1 MNTLNFKNIKKV
13 KRIKTSNNIRVIR
26 TKTPN
31 SQIINNKKHINFSS
45 SNQELLALSKVNEK
59 NQTFINC
66 QNNIHSTSLKKF
78 NYLQT
83 SISPSN
89 ERNRASFKNKFF
101 DILKSRSISK
111 KKIDK
116 FYNKIISNSKIKSK
130 SISKGKKSSSKNKT
144 NRNKKIIPMITNYNI
159 KTKKLTQMTN
169 SKESINSVS
178 TSIYSNNLT
187 EKEKTTLITIQNM
200 LFNLISSSHNPK
212 EILKEFELIHLRAI
226 SFSKSKGL
234 SKNSYS
240 EENYSN
246 QFNQIN
252 LKFEEIEKE
261 NNLLKNLINEKITGF
276 EDVKNSILNVQNE
289 INKIKN
295 NNEED
300 KLKKISNKSLP
311 MKNVNMNVQN
321 IKKIN
326 KIENLGNE
334 NLINENNSNDTIIQ
348 IQSPENIEENNNEMK
363 LNFHGLDDN
372 RKTFNDIFLSNY
384 NQFSASWRNDIDK
397 IMERRNENI

>member
-66 QNNIHSTSLKKF
+66 QNNIHSKSLKKF

-144 NRNKKIIPMITNYNI
+144 IRNKKIIPMITNYNI

-226 SFSKSKGL
+226 SFSNSKGL

-261 NNLLKNLINEKITGF
+261 NNLLKNLIKEKITGF

-289 INKIKN
+289 IKKIKN

-363 LNFHGLDDN
+363 LNFNGLDDN

-397 IMERRNENI
+397 IMERRNENM

>member
-66 QNNIHSTSLKKF
+66 QNNIHSKSLKKF

-130 SISKGKKSSSKNKT
+130 SISKGKQSSSKNKT
-144 NRNKKIIPMITNYNI
+144 NRNKKIIPLITNYNI

-226 SFSKSKGL
+226 SFSNSKGL

-363 LNFHGLDDN
+363 LNFNGLDDN

-397 IMERRNENI
+397 IMERRNENM

>member
-59 NQTFINC
+59 NQAFINC
-66 QNNIHSTSLKKF
+66 QNNIHSKSLKKF

-130 SISKGKKSSSKNKT
+130 SISKGKQSSSKNKT

-187 EKEKTTLITIQNM
+187 EKEKTTLINIQNM

-226 SFSKSKGL
+226 SFSNSKGL

-363 LNFHGLDDN
+363 LNFNGLDDN

-397 IMERRNENI
+397 IMERRNENM

>member
-66 QNNIHSTSLKKF
+66 QNNIHSKSLKKF

-130 SISKGKKSSSKNKT
+130 SISKGKQSSSKNKT

-226 SFSKSKGL
+226 SFSNSKGL

-397 IMERRNENI
+397 IMERRNENM

>member
-66 QNNIHSTSLKKF
+66 QNNIHSKSLKKF

-226 SFSKSKGL
+226 SFSNSKGL

>member
-66 QNNIHSTSLKKF
+66 QNNIHSKSLKKF

-226 SFSKSKGL
+226 SFSNSKGL

-261 NNLLKNLINEKITGF
+261 NNLLKNLIKEKITGF

-289 INKIKN
+289 IKKIKN

-363 LNFHGLDDN
+363 LNFNGLDDN

>member
-1 MNTLNFKNIKKV
+1 
-13 KRIKTSNNIRVIR
+13 
-26 TKTPN
+26 
-31 SQIINNKKHINFSS
+31 
-45 SNQELLALSKVNEK
+45 
-59 NQTFINC
+59 
-66 QNNIHSTSLKKF
+66 
-78 NYLQT
+78 
-83 SISPSN
+83 
-89 ERNRASFKNKFF
+89 
-101 DILKSRSISK
+101 
-111 KKIDK
+111 
-116 FYNKIISNSKIKSK
+116 
-130 SISKGKKSSSKNKT
+130 
-144 NRNKKIIPMITNYNI
+144 
-159 KTKKLTQMTN
+159 
-169 SKESINSVS
+169 
-178 TSIYSNNLT
+178 
-187 EKEKTTLITIQNM
+187 M

-226 SFSKSKGL
+226 SFSNSKGL

-261 NNLLKNLINEKITGF
+261 NNLLKNLIKEKITGF

-289 INKIKN
+289 IKKIKN

>member
-66 QNNIHSTSLKKF
+66 QNNIHSKSLKKF